1 MLVIPVVR
9 IKMFKL
15 KLKKKKRER
24 KARGDKRK
32 IYIICRDKA
41 EAESG
46 QKSER
51 K

>member
-15 KLKKKKRER
+15 KLKKKRER

-32 IYIICRDKA
+32 INIICRDKA
-41 EAESG
+41 EAGSG